1 MTTTE
6 RPTQT
11 LRERISANVL
21 TLMPSRGLRRD
32 HDLAELLGWTTAK
45 TSRCLRR
52 NAWQLDDLDHLAEK
66 LGVNV
71 ADLTKSPYDYL
82 PRSGKPTQPK
92 VRHSL
97 ADRQPKSSGPRSAA
111 LLCEKG
117 VRRPKSDS

>member
-1 MTTTE
+1 MTTME

-21 TLMPSRGLRRD
+21 TLMPSRGIRKD
-32 HDLAELLGWTTAK
+32 QELADLLGWTAAK
-45 TSRCLRR
+45 TSRRLRS
-52 NAWQLDDLDHLAEK
+52 NAWQIDDLDLVAAR
-66 LGVNV
+66 LRVSV
-71 ADLTKSPYDYL
+71 ADLTRDPYDYL

-97 ADRQPKSSGPRSAA
+97 ADRQPKSSGPRSTS
-111 LLCEKG
+111 LLCERG